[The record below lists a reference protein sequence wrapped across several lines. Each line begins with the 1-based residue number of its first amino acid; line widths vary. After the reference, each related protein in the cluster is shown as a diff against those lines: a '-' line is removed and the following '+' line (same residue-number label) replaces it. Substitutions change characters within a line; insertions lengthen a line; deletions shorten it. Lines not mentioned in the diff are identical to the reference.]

1 MARGKYKGR
10 RTNRDNLVLSAEIES
25 LTADIATTRTALAAA
40 QQHAQI
46 RDELKAKLA
55 EHKAE
60 RDAAVADEQ
69 VRLTADIDILTALLR
84 DARHARDELDD
95 AWKDYLGNIV
105 KRYGSSPETFDRIIG
120 IIGGDP
126 DGVITQWEESPTRE
140 KLGVTANL
148 RIDQAR
154 GHRRTQPNKG
164 RLRAHTLADA
174 APLAPSHLRLEW
186 AQWMRSRT
194 DQNIADPPP
203 TDLADLLDAW
213 LTAKVHTLT
222 PVAAMAGHP
231 SPYVDPRI
239 TPDHPVARLLGADLT
254 GPPTASPR
262 NQAPPIDPLLSDRA
276 WYALRNPWAATE
288 ILLPHWRRGRDI
300 IPTAGRIPT
309 PMHPPSRH
317 PAPADAVALRHWYAL
332 AAAGTW
338 TRTDPD
344 PTAPAYGE
352 IAVALAAAS
361 IYWMPVGQVHGYL
374 DSDPITADDRD
385 RIRLAYPN
393 VFLTLGKPIVLDPQP
408 DIPTLDLDP
417 LDRFTVNWLRHGDI
431 NNHQDWIL
439 AKPHAINHVTLTDL
453 IAARGALIEGVIL
466 LADTDG
472 TPNGRFAWC
481 LAVPALY
488 GVLGRW
494 VIPANRDR
502 TIYTDQ
508 LDALLAVA
516 AWADWHQPPDVD
528 TPTTTHQ
535 RSAALQRAA
544 AAGHVHVLNA
554 ARTASASARSH
565 PTGRTVTAHLRRGH
579 WRRQPVG
586 VGRSEIRMVRV
597 APAVVGAGSGA
608 RPLST
613 PIYRLPRIV
622 DNATP

>member
-10 RTNRDNLVLSAEIES
+10 KANRDHLALTAEIEK
-25 LTADIATTRTALAAA
+25 LTASIATARTALAAA
-40 QQHAQI
+40 QEHARA
-46 RDELKAKLA
+46 RDELEAKLA
-55 EHKAE
+55 QARAE

-69 VRLTADIDILTALLR
+69 TRLTTDIEVLTAALR
-84 DARHARDELDD
+84 DARHVHEQLDD
-95 AWKDYLGNIV
+95 AWKAYFTNIV
-105 KRYGSSPETFDRIIG
+105 KRYGSSPETFDRIIS
-120 IIGGDP
+120 IISDDP
-126 DGVITQWEESPTRE
+126 TGVMMAWEESPTRE
-140 KLGVTANL
+140 KLSVTANL

-154 GHRRTQPNKG
+154 GHRRTRPNEG
-164 RLRAHTLADA
+164 RPRAHTLADA
-174 APLAPSHLRLEW
+174 APLAPSRLRTEW

-194 DQNIADPPP
+194 DQNVTDPPP
-203 TDLADLLDAW
+203 SDLAELLDAW

-222 PVAAMAGHP
+222 PLAALAGHP

-239 TPDHPVARLLGADLT
+239 NPDHTVARILGADLT
-254 GPPTASPR
+254 GPNASPR
-262 NQAPPIDPLLSDRA
+262 NQAPPMDPLLSDRA
-276 WYALRNPWAATE
+276 WYALRDPWAATE
-288 ILLPHWRRGRDI
+288 ALLPHWRHGRDI

-332 AAAGTW
+332 AAAGAW
-338 TRTDPD
+338 ARTDPD
-344 PTAPAYGE
+344 PAAPAYGE

-361 IYWMPVGQVHGYL
+361 TYWMPAGQVHGYL
-374 DSDPITADDRD
+374 DSDPITADDRA

-408 DIPTLDLDP
+408 GAPTPDLGP
-417 LDRFTVNWLRHGDI
+417 LDRFTVHWLRYGNVNDH
-431 NNHQDWIL
+431 NDWIL

-466 LADTDG
+466 LADTEG
-472 TPNGRFAWC
+472 NPNGRFAWC
-481 LAVPALY
+481 LAVPGLY

-494 VIPANRDR
+494 IIPAHRDR
-502 TIYTDQ
+502 TVYADQ
-508 LDALLAVA
+508 IDALLAVA

-554 ARTASASARSH
+554 ARTASAAARSH

-586 VGRSEIRMVRV
+586 VGRTEIRMVRV
-597 APAVVGAGSGA
+597 APAVVGAGNGA

-613 PIYRLPRIV
+613 PIYRLPRV
-622 DNATP
+622 TDTNPTP